1 MLAVIQVVLFSFW
14 MVLVP
19 VFAGNCFYRRKSA
32 LHPAEAWAAGY
43 VFMFSAGEVLSLLAV
58 YFKLP
63 LHILVILCAAVFFL
77 TALNGVRFFAERRAV
92 KREKVPFCVQD
103 NLFLIIAVIMI
114 IAIAV
119 YAAVFSCPDTDDAFF
134 VGMAVTEQHTDT
146 VFQINPIIGMPY
158 KNLPSRYILS
168 QFPTLLAVF
177 AELSG
182 GVHPAVI
189 AHIGYPLVF
198 IPFAFAV
205 RYLLAR
211 YFFEDRPDLQGIFLA
226 ICAAAIWFSGYS
238 VYNSELFLF
247 TRVWHGKG
255 LLAGAWLPLLI
266 YYGIMSMA
274 EMEKRMNPM
283 LPAMAVLGGCS
294 LSQMGIVLAP
304 VVMGLFVLYGVIKNR
319 KLILLVQG
327 LISVLPALI
336 LGTVYLLI
344 S

>member
-1 MLAVIQVVLFSFW
+1 MLAVIRVALFIFW
-14 MVLVP
+14 MILIP
-19 VFAGNCFYRRKSA
+19 AFAGNCFYGKKCA
-32 LHPAEAWAAGY
+32 VHPAEAWIAGY

-77 TALNGVRFFAERRAV
+77 TALYGVRCFAERRAV
-92 KREKVPFCVQD
+92 KREKVPFRVQD

-114 IAIAV
+114 IATAV
-119 YAAVFSCPDTDDAFF
+119 YAVVFSCPDLDDAFF

-146 VFQINPIIGMPY
+146 VFQIDPY
-158 KNLPSRYILS
+158 MAIPYRNLPSRYVLS

-182 GVHPAVI
+182 EVHPAII

-205 RYLLAR
+205 RYLFAR
-211 YFFEDRPDLQGIFLA
+211 YFFEERPDLQGIFLA
-226 ICAAAIWFSGYS
+226 VCAAAVWFSGYS

-247 TRVWHGKG
+247 TRVWQGKG

-266 YYGIMSMA
+266 YYGIMSMV
-274 EMEKRMNPM
+274 EMDKRMNPLM
-283 LPAMAVLGGCS
+283 PAMAVLGGCS

-304 VVMGLFVLYGVIKNR
+304 VVMGLFVLYGIIKNR
-319 KLILLVQG
+319 KFILLVQG
-327 LISVLPALI
+327 FISVLPALI